1 MKSKLLTVAGALAL
15 MAVLGK
21 FYAVPAIAQAV
32 RAALVQDR
40 DNPARQPFSAIVPGV
55 NGISS
60 TPAVAAGTRLIVNNI
75 YFNLQAGTGLSCGV
89 EVNAPGHHSFY
100 NLDPRPASLSISG
113 EMYSAAQSF
122 QIALDPGQIIQA
134 SLTCAGPDTGSGGSS
149 PKISSTEV
157 SFTGYS
163 IGIP

>member
-1 MKSKLLTVAGALAL
+1 MKNKLLTLAGALAL
-15 MAVLGK
+15 LVVLGK
-21 FYAVPAIAQAV
+21 FYAAPAIAQAV

-40 DNPARQPFSAIVPGV
+40 DNPARQPFSAIVSGV

-60 TPAVAAGTRLIVNNI
+60 SPAVTAGTRLIVTNM
-75 YFNLQAGTGLSCGV
+75 YFNLQAGAGLSCGV
-89 EVNAPGHHSFY
+89 EINAPGHHSFY
-100 NLDPRPASLSISG
+100 NLDPRPGSLSVTG
-113 EMYSAAQSF
+113 EMYSAAQPF

-134 SLTCAGPDTGSGGSS
+134 SLTCPSPDPGSGGSL
-149 PKISSTEV
+149 PKITSTEV

>member
-1 MKSKLLTVAGALAL
+1 MKSKLLSLAGALAL
-15 MAVLGK
+15 LAVLGR

-40 DNPARQPFSAIVPGV
+40 DNPARQPFSTIVPGV
-55 NGISS
+55 SGISS
-60 TPAVAAGTRLIVNNI
+60 TPAVAAGTRLIVTNM
-75 YFNLQAGTGLSCGV
+75 YFNLQAGVGLPCGV

-100 NLDPRPASLSISG
+100 DLNPRASSLSVTG
-113 EMYSAAQSF
+113 EMYSADRPF

-134 SLTCAGPDTGSGGSS
+134 SLTCAGPDAGSGGSS